1 MKKVVTR
8 FAPSPTGTLH
18 IGGVR
23 TALFN
28 YVYAKQNDGL
38 FLVRIEDTDRERSTK
53 EFEKNILDSL
63 NSIGLSPDLEPIN
76 QSERNDIYTAA
87 AQKLIDS
94 NQAYYC
100 DCSVEELDQMRAE
113 QQSQGQKPQYD
124 GRSRDKNLSKA
135 ENTVLRLKTPLEGEV
150 VVNDYVRGDI
160 VFNNSELDD
169 LIILRSDGSPTYHLC
184 NVVDDYEQGV
194 TTVIRGEDHISNTP
208 RQIHIQNALGY
219 PELEYAHLPLVLGSD
234 KKRLS
239 KRHAATSLGEYKEL
253 GYLDSAILN
262 TLARLGWS
270 RGENEVFYLDDLIK
284 EFSISEVQKAGAIF
298 DITKLD
304 FLNSQHMANLDLEE
318 FIDHLRP
325 FLASKNIDIDNHPKR
340 DLLIDSMR
348 SSANNLAGVAL
359 NLVCYFHDVV
369 EYNQKAIDKFI
380 GSSNQVLIDLKERL
394 ADASEWNESN
404 IDNILLKYREEKEL
418 SVPKVNQPLRIALT
432 GSTNSPSLGMTLS
445 LFEKDEAKF
454 QFLYESKT
462 PLFKKIE
469 MIAKEIYR
477 ADEVIADT
485 KIRDQLKSFEDAGY
499 GDFPVCIAKTQ
510 YSFSTDPS
518 LKGAPTGHS
527 LPIREIRL
535 SSGAEFI
542 VVVCG
547 AVMTM
552 PGLPRVPAA
561 DSIKLNKDGE
571 IEGLF

>member
-38 FLVRIEDTDRERSTK
+38 FLIRIEDTDKERSTK
-53 EFEKNILDSL
+53 EFEQNILDSL
-63 NSIGLSPDLEPIN
+63 NSIGLSPDLDPIN
-76 QSERNDIYTAA
+76 QSQRNDIYKAA

-113 QQSQGQKPQYD
+113 QQAKGMKPQYD
-124 GRSRDKNLSKA
+124 GRSRDKNLPKSEK
-135 ENTVLRLKTPLEGEV
+135 TVLRLKTPLEGEV
-150 VVNDYVRGDI
+150 VVKDHVRGDI
-160 VFNNSELDD
+160 IFNNSELDD

-239 KRHAATSLGEYKEL
+239 KRHAATSLQEYKEL

-270 RGENEVFYLDDLIK
+270 RGEKEVFYLEDLIK
-284 EFSISEVQKAGAIF
+284 EFNINEVQKAGAIF

-304 FLNSQHMANLDLEE
+304 FLNSQHMANLDLED
-318 FIDHLRP
+318 FISHLEP
-325 FLASKNIDIDNHPKR
+325 FLKSKQIDVNSHPKKE
-340 DLLIDSMR
+340 LLIDSMR
-348 SSANNLAGVAL
+348 SSANNLEGIAL
-359 NLVCYFHDVV
+359 NLVCYFHDVN

-380 GSSNQVLIDLKERL
+380 GSSNEVLVNLKEKL
-394 ADASEWNESN
+394 INLDDWNEDS
-404 IDNILLKYREEKEL
+404 IDKLLVTYREEKEL

-432 GSTNSPSLGMTLS
+432 GSTQSPSLGMTLS
-445 LFEKDEAKF
+445 LFEKEEAI
-454 QFLYESKT
+454 LR
-462 PLFKKIE
+462 IE
-469 MIAKEIYR
+469 KLIN
-477 ADEVIADT
+477 
-485 KIRDQLKSFEDAGY
+485 
-499 GDFPVCIAKTQ
+499 
-510 YSFSTDPS
+510 
-518 LKGAPTGHS
+518 
-527 LPIREIRL
+527 
-535 SSGAEFI
+535 FI
-542 VVVCG
+542 
-547 AVMTM
+547 
-552 PGLPRVPAA
+552 
-561 DSIKLNKDGE
+561 
-571 IEGLF
+571 